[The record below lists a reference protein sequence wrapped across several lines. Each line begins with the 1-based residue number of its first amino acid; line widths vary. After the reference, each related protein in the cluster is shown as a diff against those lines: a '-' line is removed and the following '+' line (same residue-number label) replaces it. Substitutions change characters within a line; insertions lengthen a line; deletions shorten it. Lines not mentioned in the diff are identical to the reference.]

1 MPAIYNSYRPNHTP
15 QRVVKVQR
23 TLADDI
29 EIFMAKH
36 PYIDEGKFGCLS
48 CGNYYIIR
56 RLHAGKRIMP
66 KTERAI
72 REFMSRYRGPLECG

>member
-1 MPAIYNSYRPNHTP
+1 MPIIYNNYRPNHTP
-15 QRVVKVQR
+15 PRVVR
-23 TLADDI
+23 LAAALEDDI
-29 EIFMAKH
+29 AQFMEKYPH
-36 PYIDEGKFGCLS
+36 LDEGKFGCLS

-56 RLHAGKRIMP
+56 RIRDGKRVMP